1 MKTLY
6 SVDIQGRIPVTAKL
20 NVLAES
26 EYEAGVLA
34 QRISEC
40 QKAGVKSV
48 FELEVYP
55 ADFLRF
61 DGIAE
66 IRSIDSGDA
75 GGKVW
80 NREGIEELLGQ
91 SAE

>member
-6 SVDIQGRIPVTAKL
+6 SVDIQGLIPILAKL

-26 EYEAGVLA
+26 EHEAA
-34 QRISEC
+34 SHIQRIAEC
-40 QKAGVKSV
+40 KKAGVKSV
-48 FELEVYP
+48 FKLEVYP

-66 IRSIDSGDA
+66 ITPIDSEDA
-75 GGKVW
+75 VGKLW
-80 NREGIEELLGQ
+80 NLDKIEELPGE
-91 SAE
+91 STE